1 MQSSDWKKVKGES
14 HAGGFAGKVDAGATA
29 SSDGLNLL
37 GGILNLDI
45 GQLLNVL
52 QVYIP
57 IIQSAGVK
65 SAEKGFSVE
74 ATDTD
79 SYAGGYL
86 GYGGGVQIKDS
97 DVTSLKH
104 TKVTRRK
111 TVWNLQLAKTILE
124 RSQQYAVKG
133 GKYAGG
139 YAGCVDIDSAAAVGG
154 GLKLLGNIQLT
165 NLLEALNGG
174 VYH

>member
-1 MQSSDWKKVKGES
+1 MVWKKSRVNLTPE
-14 HAGGFAGKVDAGATA
+14 ALPGKVDAGATA
-29 SSDGLNLL
+29 SSNGLNLL

-45 GQLLNVL
+45 GQLLDVL

-65 SAEKGFSVE
+65 STEKGFTVE

-104 TKVTRRK
+104 TKVTPPGDSLESANGDSYFGTIHNMQSK
-111 TVWNLQLAKTILE
+111 VENTPEVMQDVWILIP
-124 RSQQYAVKG
+124 RQQ
-133 GKYAGG
+133 
-139 YAGCVDIDSAAAVGG
+139 S
-154 GLKLLGNIQLT
+154 
-165 NLLEALNGG
+165 EAD
-174 VYH
+174 

>member
-1 MQSSDWKKVKGES
+1 MV
-14 HAGGFAGKVDAGATA
+14 FY
-29 SSDGLNLL
+29 
-37 GGILNLDI
+37 LDI
-45 GQLLNVL
+45 GQLLDVL

-65 SAEKGFSVE
+65 STEKGFTVE

-104 TKVTRRK
+104 TKVTPPGDSLESAISERIHNMQSK
-111 TVWNLQLAKTILE
+111 VENTPEVMQDVWILIP
-124 RSQQYAVKG
+124 RQQ
-133 GKYAGG
+133 
-139 YAGCVDIDSAAAVGG
+139 S
-154 GLKLLGNIQLT
+154 
-165 NLLEALNGG
+165 EAD
-174 VYH
+174 

>member
-1 MQSSDWKKVKGES
+1 MQSGKVDNSTRTEAYAVYGLEKVKGES

-29 SSDGLNLL
+29 SSNGLNLL

-45 GQLLNVL
+45 GQLLDVL

-65 SAEKGFSVE
+65 STEKGFTVE

-104 TKVTRRK
+104 TKVTPPGDSLESQMETAISERIHNMQSK
-111 TVWNLQLAKTILE
+111 VENTPEVMQDVWILIP
-124 RSQQYAVKG
+124 RQQ
-133 GKYAGG
+133 
-139 YAGCVDIDSAAAVGG
+139 S
-154 GLKLLGNIQLT
+154 
-165 NLLEALNGG
+165 EAD
-174 VYH
+174 